1 MMNSQEAQIR
11 LGFKFGRNGV
21 HASRTMMLKEITELF
36 QGRSLEAE
44 TQQYKDDIEIFNVLH
59 KPTEKSRKLTWGHLV
74 DLYAMDPAT
83 PLFRAFRRLWESD
96 EEARPLLA
104 CQMGLARDPLLRFS
118 KEKILSLEQGDL
130 LPREEMEQAFAEHFP
145 DRFSPATLKSVAQ
158 NVNGTW
164 THAGFLRGR
173 NKKYRAEPEVHPV
186 NVVFALFLGYL
197 QGATGIRLFTTE
209 WAQLLCCRQETLLE
223 LARQASYSGLI
234 TFKHSSEVV
243 EVTFPDY
250 LTKEQ
255 EAWLY
260 G

>member
-1 MMNSQEAQIR
+1 MNSQDAQIR

-21 HASRTMMLKEITELF
+21 HSSRTMMLTEIGELF
-36 QGRSLEAE
+36 LGRGMDAKAE
-44 TQQYKDDIEIFNVLH
+44 QYKEDIEVFNVLH

-74 DLYAMDPAT
+74 DLYAMDPQV
-83 PLFRAFRRLWESD
+83 PLFRAFRRLWECD
-96 EEARPLLA
+96 EGARSLLA

-118 KEKILSLEQGDL
+118 KEKILSLEQGQH
-130 LPREEMEQAFAEHFP
+130 LPREEMEQAFAEQFP

-164 THAGFLRGR
+164 TNAGFLRGR
-173 NKKYRAEPEVHPV
+173 NKKYRTEPDVHPV

-197 QGATGIRLFTTE
+197 QGATGIRLFASE
-209 WAQLLCCRQETLLE
+209 WTQLLGCRQERLLE
-223 LARQASYSGLI
+223 LARQASYSGMI

-243 EVTFPDY
+243 EVTFPEY
-250 LTKEQ
+250 LIKE
-255 EAWLY
+255 EETWLY